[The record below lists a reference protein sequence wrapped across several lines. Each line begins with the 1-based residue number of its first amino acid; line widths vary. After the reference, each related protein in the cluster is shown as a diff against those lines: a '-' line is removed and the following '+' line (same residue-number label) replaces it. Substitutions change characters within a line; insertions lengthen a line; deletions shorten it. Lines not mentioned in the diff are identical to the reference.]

1 MQNTRAD
8 VFSMPNTRMPGVTGA
23 PLPRRVAV
31 FRALQLGDLLCAV
44 PALRALRAALPQAEI
59 TLIGLPWARDF
70 ARRFRRYLDNF
81 LYFPGAPGLIER
93 KPAPGEYEAF
103 VAAAAMRKFDL
114 AIQLHGDGSHSNAV
128 VQAMGARYTLGCH
141 PPGSAVADTR
151 YSLDYPE
158 HLPEIHRLL
167 APLVHAGIAP
177 SGDHLEFPID
187 ADDRAAL
194 ALAWPGHS
202 ARHSYV
208 CLHPGA
214 RLHTRRWPAAY
225 FAQIADACAEAGY
238 LPVLTGSVEERPLVE
253 AVRLKMRRACV
264 NLCGRTGL
272 GAFAALLRD
281 ARLVICNDTGTSH
294 VTAAVG
300 TPSIVLY
307 GGSAPDRWAPLD
319 TQRHRRA
326 MVPVACRPCYH
337 QHCPVGHLCAVGL
350 RPEAVWQQVSAVLA
364 EPATNRGGG
373 PCADYAS

>member
-1 MQNTRAD
+1 MQKKRAEVLSIANTRL
-8 VFSMPNTRMPGVTGA
+8 PGVTAA
-23 PLPRRVAV
+23 PLPGRVAV

-70 ARRFRRYLDNF
+70 ARRFHPYVDDF

-93 KPAPGEYEAF
+93 KPARGEYEAF
-103 VAAAAMRKFDL
+103 VAVARARRFDL
-114 AIQLHGDGSHSNAV
+114 AVQLHGDGSHSNAV
-128 VQAMGARYTLGCH
+128 VQALGARFVLGCH
-141 PPGSAVADTR
+141 PPGSTVADTD
-151 YSLDYPE
+151 YSLSYPE
-158 HLPEIHRLL
+158 DLPEIHRLL
-167 APLVHAGIAP
+167 APLAHAGIAP
-177 SGDHLEFPID
+177 RGDHLEFPIEAED
-187 ADDRAAL
+187 HAAL
-194 ALAWPGHS
+194 ALAWPGRG

-225 FAQIADACAEAGY
+225 FAQIADACADAGY
-238 LPVLTGSVEERPLVE
+238 LPVLTGSLEERPLVD
-253 AVRLKMRRACV
+253 AVLLRMRRPCV

-281 ARLVICNDTGTSH
+281 ARLVVCNDTGTSH

-307 GGSAPDRWAPLD
+307 SGSAPDRWAPLD

-337 QHCPVGHLCAVGL
+337 QRCPVGHLCAVGL
-350 RPEAVWQQVSAVLA
+350 RPEAVWEQVSAALA
-364 EPATNRGGG
+364 EPIGYRGGDS
-373 PCADYAS
+373 CADYAS